1 MTLQNVPLQHIDYFE
16 LKATEKQQMQEGLS
30 TLKTFLKS
38 KMLSQYQ
45 EEKKFLPLEIG
56 VTAEMSLH
64 EQTLLK

>member
-1 MTLQNVPLQHIDYFE
+1 
-16 LKATEKQQMQEGLS
+16 MQECLS
-30 TLKTFLKS
+30 ALKTFLKS